1 MRSFLTVVRSFL
13 TPLCTGRNSPNFRN
27 IERKE
32 LIMKILKQKEV
43 VYLTGLSRVTIWRLE
58 QRGEFPAK
66 IVLSPNRVG
75 WLENEVS
82 DWIGSRPRISSQQ
95 DAT

>member
-1 MRSFLTVVRSFL
+1 
-13 TPLCTGRNSPNFRN
+13 
-27 IERKE
+27 
-32 LIMKILKQKEV
+32 MKILKQKEV
-43 VYLTGLSRVTIWRLE
+43 VQLTGLSRVTIWRLE
-58 QRGEFPAK
+58 QRGEFPEK

-95 DAT
+95 DAA